1 MEIKQLNDIK
11 KFLPDINIKRVV
23 LRDILKWL
31 NEKEIIILLG
41 ARQVGKTT
49 IIFQII
55 SHILSEIVSL
65 YKDSFE
71 LHYFNLDFPHD
82 KKLLSEDYII
92 RLAAKNQKKK
102 IIFIDEMQRKENAGI
117 FLKYLYDA
125 NLPVKLIVS
134 GSSALELKS
143 KVTEALTGR
152 KIVFNISPFNISEI
166 KDFLLQTQNN
176 NLSDKTFANK
186 DDKSYRG
193 MLFKRAFDIYTE
205 YGSYPSI
212 VTTIESEKKILRLKE
227 IFTSYMEK
235 DIKSFLEI
243 KNENAFINL
252 ITLLSASVGGL
263 INMSEISN
271 TLSIHQVTLDNYFYY
286 LEQTFIIARLR
297 PFFKNVRKEIVKSPR
312 VFFNDIGFR
321 NFAINNFNNLDI
333 REDKGFVFENFVY
346 LILKEKVGQIS
357 KINFWRTKAGAEV
370 DFIILK
376 DLKPVPVEA
385 KAKYFKKPAITPS
398 MRSFINTYNPDAAF
412 VINLNLNEDI
422 KLNGC
427 IIRFMEVR
435 SFEESFLEYYLDN
448 LS

>member
-152 KIVFNISPFNISEI
+152 KIVFNISPFNIPEI

-186 DDKSYRG
+186 DDKSY
-193 MLFKRAFDIYTE
+193 
-205 YGSYPSI
+205 
-212 VTTIESEKKILRLKE
+212 
-227 IFTSYMEK
+227 
-235 DIKSFLEI
+235 
-243 KNENAFINL
+243 
-252 ITLLSASVGGL
+252 
-263 INMSEISN
+263 
-271 TLSIHQVTLDNYFYY
+271 
-286 LEQTFIIARLR
+286 
-297 PFFKNVRKEIVKSPR
+297 
-312 VFFNDIGFR
+312 
-321 NFAINNFNNLDI
+321 
-333 REDKGFVFENFVY
+333 
-346 LILKEKVGQIS
+346 
-357 KINFWRTKAGAEV
+357 
-370 DFIILK
+370 
-376 DLKPVPVEA
+376 
-385 KAKYFKKPAITPS
+385 
-398 MRSFINTYNPDAAF
+398 
-412 VINLNLNEDI
+412 
-422 KLNGC
+422 
-427 IIRFMEVR
+427 
-435 SFEESFLEYYLDN
+435 
-448 LS
+448 